1 MKRKLLK
8 LFTIVLMASFV
19 FSPAIA
25 QTPTA
30 DQPPKFPV
38 NEGLEPVGD
47 LGLGEKFSQ
56 VEPDEVINFDKV
68 SRYIVLFEDESLVVH
83 QGAADRAVDPEA
95 YLEELASKR
104 TSTLA
109 AAEAVI
115 GRSLEIRYV
124 YDVIL
129 NGVSV
134 EMTRGEALQLENIP
148 GIRKVLLDTTET
160 LDTDA
165 GPAWIGA
172 DTIWDGSAVPDN
184 IGNKGEGILVGM
196 IDSGIN
202 FDHPSFSDTPADG
215 FVYEWAGD
223 YLGVCAPGA
232 DPDYAAAC
240 NDKLVGAYTYTD
252 DNPAEPITPEDSNGH
267 GTHTSSTVAGNA
279 VETEFMGETVTVSGM
294 APHAQIIAYDA
305 CYPTPTGGSCAGED
319 LLAAVQ
325 QAVLDGVDIINY
337 SISGG
342 ENPYGD
348 AVELA
353 FLEAFD
359 AGVVVSASAGNSGP
373 DAGTVGHRSPWV
385 ITTAASTH
393 NRKFTSQVN
402 FSDPL
407 YQGIATLA
415 GELPFT
421 TEFVGADVKF
431 AGEDG
436 NPLGCL
442 DPGYTTDNFYDGAV
456 ALIQRGTC
464 TFTEK
469 VVTAEA
475 YGASAVLVF
484 TDDRAPGA
492 MAVDGSTVPNVML
505 DISGVLGLEIAN
517 WVTAQTDET
526 VDISTVGYYLN
537 DAYGDIMADFS
548 SRGPN
553 NTFDVLKPDV
563 TAPGVEILAAVQD
576 STIAPSPDAE
586 FDLYQGTSMSSPHDA
601 GAAALLYAQHPT
613 WTPAMI
619 KSALMLTAY
628 DDLVKEDKTT
638 PADLFDIGA
647 GHVQLE
653 KAGLIGLAMD
663 ETYDNMLAAD
673 PSEGGD
679 VKTLNIPSLY
689 NSQCVGE
696 CSWTRT
702 FTSVASVTATYTVAA
717 PDWITVDP
725 VEFTIDPGAT
735 QEITITADVA
745 GLTADEWAFG
755 NIEFLTDD
763 VTPSP
768 FYKAYLPI
776 IFGGAETEAPGEP
789 PTINTGDRPISDV
802 AIPVAVLPVAA
813 NLPEWVSFE
822 THRDADSGTIS
833 DLIAV
838 EITDLTV
845 DTYGFV
851 KGVPTEIEL
860 AEDPT
865 NGDAFDD
872 LSQVW
877 YTTIDMTN
885 GAARA
890 VAEITAT
897 TALDVD
903 LFWGFDVNGDGMP
916 QEDELYE
923 ASATAT
929 AFEYLS
935 EWGFPVPFFDV
946 WVLVQNWEGSGAA
959 TDDITL
965 TLGVVPY
972 APVDPSTM
980 TVLGPE
986 TNPAGVP
993 FELDVL
999 WHDIDTEEGDRL
1011 YGMFDAYA
1019 DAAYTTW
1026 IGLTEVD
1033 VVRGADDVVKTA
1045 DVEMA
1050 EPGDTVTYTITINN
1064 FSTDPLEYT
1073 INDVLPEGVTYVPD
1087 SVTGGAVYD
1096 DGTNAITWS
1105 GTVEAS
1111 YRDYVATTSTE
1122 DAACTL
1128 GTIMADGD
1136 PTDAYLDWETTSY
1149 NFTTIPGIEGDGLW
1163 YGFYA
1168 TYPPFNY
1175 YGIDYTGFEMT
1186 DDARTGFDMDGYDY
1200 INQEFP
1206 NPAVPNNTLGLF
1218 WDDFEVQYDAATN
1231 KGVTAVGDGEFFAT
1245 FEYDDIYLFDYPAY
1259 TMDVEVAY
1267 FLQPDDTPGAY
1278 EVVYA
1283 YDNITPGFFDVATGT
1298 IGMENVDG
1306 TQGTTFSYNDSELTI
1321 ADGSAICF
1329 DWKLLAAPPK
1339 VITFQVTVDADAP
1352 FGEIVN
1358 EALHDNDHLGTVEES
1373 AEAVFENPP
1382 MEPKINEF
1390 SASTTGTDVEFV
1402 EFIGSP
1408 NADYSD
1414 YALLEIEGDFND
1426 SSSAEGFIDEV
1437 IPLGTT
1443 DANGLF
1449 LVDLPANALE
1459 NGTITLLLVKDNT
1472 GVSGDDIDADDD
1484 GVIDMT
1490 YWSEIADEVAV
1501 NDGGAGDLTY
1511 GAPVLMSNYDGVS
1524 FTPGGASR
1532 IPDGYDTET
1541 DSDWVRNDFDLAGI
1555 EGFAGTPVV
1564 GEAYNTPGEF
1574 NQVVE

>member
-1 MKRKLLK
+1 MKRKLFK

-109 AAEAVI
+109 AAEATI
-115 GRSLEIRYV
+115 GRSIEVRYV

-134 EMTRGEALQLENIP
+134 EMTRGEALQLENVP

-172 DTIWDGSAVPDN
+172 DTIWDGSAVPDA

-202 FDHPSFSDTPADG
+202 FDHPSFSDTPADS

-232 DPDYAAAC
+232 DPNYAAAC

-267 GTHTSSTVAGNA
+267 GTHTASTVAGNA

-576 STIAPSPDAE
+576 GTIAPSPDAE

-628 DDLVKEDKTT
+628 DELVKEDKTT

-647 GHVQLE
+647 GHVRLE
-653 KAGLIGLAMD
+653 MAGLIGLAMD

-702 FTSVASVTATYTVAA
+702 FTSVAGVSATYTVTA

-755 NIEFLTDD
+755 NIEFNTLALHT
-763 VTPSP
+763 
-768 FYKAYLPI
+768 
-776 IFGGAETEAPGEP
+776 GGKE
-789 PTINTGDRPISDV
+789 ISDV
-802 AIPVAVLPVAA
+802 AVPAAVLPVAA

-822 THRDADSGTIS
+822 SHRDADSDTIS

-851 KGVPTEIEL
+851 KGEPIDIEL

-890 VAEITAT
+890 VAEITAS
-897 TALDVD
+897 TAPDVD
-903 LFWGFDVNGDGMP
+903 LFWGFDVNDDGMP
-916 QEDELYE
+916 QSGELYE
-923 ASATAT
+923 SSATAT

-935 EWGFPVPFFDV
+935 DWGFPPGFYDV
-946 WVLVQNWEGSGAA
+946 WVLVQNWTGSGTA

-965 TLGVVPY
+965 TLGVVPWEPV
-972 APVDPSTM
+972 APPTM

-1019 DAAYTTW
+1019 DAAYATW

-1064 FSTDPLEYT
+1064 FSTNPLEYT
-1073 INDVLPEGVTYVPD
+1073 IYDVLPEGVTYVPD

-1111 YRDYVATTSTE
+1111 YRDYVATTSAE
-1122 DAACTL
+1122 DPACTL
-1128 GTIMADGD
+1128 AIMADGD
-1136 PTDAYLDWETTSY
+1136 PTDAYLDWKTTSY
-1149 NFTTIPGIEGDGLW
+1149 GFSANSSIFGEFW
-1163 YGFYA
+1163 YGGFSDYE
-1168 TYPPFNY
+1168 PFNY
-1175 YGIDYTGFEMT
+1175 YGIDYTGMDFT
-1186 DDARTGFDMDGYDY
+1186 DDARVGFDMLGYDY

-1206 NPAVPNNTLGLF
+1206 NPAEPNNTLGMF
-1218 WDDFEVQYDAATN
+1218 WDDFVVQYDAATN
-1231 KGVTAVGDGEFFAT
+1231 KGVSLVGDGESFAT
-1245 FEYDDIYLFDYPAY
+1245 VEYDDIYLYDFPEY
-1259 TMDVEVAY
+1259 TMDVEIGF

-1306 TQGTTFSYNDSELTI
+1306 TQGTTFSYNDTELTI

-1339 VITFQVTVDADAP
+1339 EITFQVTVDAES
-1352 FGEIVN
+1352 FIGEIVN
-1358 EALHDNDHLGTVEES
+1358 EALHDNDHLGTDEES
-1373 AEAVFENPP
+1373 ALATFALPAI
-1382 MEPKINEF
+1382 EPVINEYLADHSGSDVVEYVEIF
-1390 SASTTGTDVEFV
+1390 GTE
-1402 EFIGSP
+1402 EI
-1408 NADYSD
+1408 DYSA
-1414 YALLEIEGDFND
+1414 YTVLEIEGD
-1426 SSSAEGFIDEV
+1426 SGSTVGYIDHV
-1437 IPLGTT
+1437 IPVGTT
-1443 DANGLF
+1443 DINGLY
-1449 LVDLPANALE
+1449 LASLNANDLE
-1459 NGTITLLLVKDNT
+1459 NGTISLLLVKDFT
-1472 GVSGDDIDADDD
+1472 GAYGEDIDTDDD
-1484 GVIDMT
+1484 GVID
-1490 YWSEIADEVAV
+1490 YEPWSAMVDSVGV
-1501 NDGGAGDLTY
+1501 FDGGVDDIAY
-1511 GAPVLMSNYDGVS
+1511 GPTILEPYFDGFAYD
-1524 FTPGGASR
+1524 PGGASR
-1532 IPDGYDTET
+1532 IPDGYDT
-1541 DSDWVRNDFDLAGI
+1541 DAPSDWVRNDYDGAGLP
-1555 EGFAGTPVV
+1555 GFTGTPEF
-1564 GEAYNTPGEF
+1564 GEAYNTPGDF
-1574 NQVVE
+1574 NRIVPINLYLPIILR